1 MSFIMALL
9 MLFSIAMAQAVETQA
24 PVVEAEQWNLREDL
38 STIYCFAAGIIIA
51 HFLNVISGSASNKSQ
66 VDATDCGVQR
76 MLWML
81 G

>member
-1 MSFIMALL
+1 MVLL
-9 MLFSIAMAQAVETQA
+9 TLLSIVMAQAVETQA
-24 PVVEAEQWNLREDL
+24 PAVEAEQWNLREDF

-51 HFLNVISGSASNKSQ
+51 HFLNVITGSASNKSQ
-66 VDATDCGVQR
+66 ADATDCGVQR